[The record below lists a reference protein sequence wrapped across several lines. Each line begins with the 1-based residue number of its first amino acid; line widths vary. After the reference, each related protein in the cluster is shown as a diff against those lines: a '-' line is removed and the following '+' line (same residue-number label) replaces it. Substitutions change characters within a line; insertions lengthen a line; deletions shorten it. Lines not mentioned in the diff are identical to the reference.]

1 MKTKTIIAL
10 AALTVG
16 SANAAVL
23 VTPTSIVYTTSPNQ
37 EAPGLNLDN
46 ETNLI
51 NGNGLSTTPT
61 LANYTTV
68 THAAAVFSSPGN
80 AWATI
85 DPGAGG
91 GDFYAQGGIA
101 PTFGMTLD
109 QSYGLTDFVY
119 WGYHFNSPGANEGRE
134 FLLEFSTD
142 GGATY
147 PNSTTVST
155 PLNTLAV
162 SQSLTLPLGTTFN
175 ANAVRMTITDNHFD
189 GPAGGDRVGM
199 GEVRFIGDAIPEP
212 STVLLGGLS
221 MLALLRRRR

>member
-23 VTPTSIVYTTSPNQ
+23 VTPTSIVYTTSTNQ

-119 WGYHFNSPGANEGRE
+119 WDTISTHRE
-134 FLLEFSTD
+134 QTKAASFSSSSQPM
-142 GGATY
+142 AAR
-147 PNSTTVST
+147 PT
-155 PLNTLAV
+155 PTPP
-162 SQSLTLPLGTTFN
+162 Q
-175 ANAVRMTITDNHFD
+175 
-189 GPAGGDRVGM
+189 
-199 GEVRFIGDAIPEP
+199 
-212 STVLLGGLS
+212 
-221 MLALLRRRR
+221 